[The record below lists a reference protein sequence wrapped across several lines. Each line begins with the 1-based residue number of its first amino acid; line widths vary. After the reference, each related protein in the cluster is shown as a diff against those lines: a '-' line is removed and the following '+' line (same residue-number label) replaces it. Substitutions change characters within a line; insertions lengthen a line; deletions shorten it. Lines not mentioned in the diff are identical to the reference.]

1 MRITRLPLSMARGL
15 QQRVSTFGSSQPF
28 QLPFTRPVFFPPWSR
43 PALTR
48 RVSRT
53 SYAFSLSTF
62 IVSDGKLITAE
73 CSFCSTK
80 DKYMI
85 ERYAVVNQSPI
96 VVPIVGT
103 CNDTPRLARQL
114 RRLDLQVPLL
124 P

>member
-1 MRITRLPLSMARGL
+1 
-15 QQRVSTFGSSQPF
+15 
-28 QLPFTRPVFFPPWSR
+28 
-43 PALTR
+43 
-48 RVSRT
+48 
-53 SYAFSLSTF
+53 
-62 IVSDGKLITAE
+62 
-73 CSFCSTK
+73 
-80 DKYMI
+80 MI